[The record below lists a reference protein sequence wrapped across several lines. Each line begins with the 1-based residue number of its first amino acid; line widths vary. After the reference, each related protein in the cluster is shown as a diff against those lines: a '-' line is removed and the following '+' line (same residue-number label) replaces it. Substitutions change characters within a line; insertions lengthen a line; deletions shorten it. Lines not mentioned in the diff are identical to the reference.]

1 NASERPYFKGM
12 TEFEVLAGKTT
23 KVNTTCRLQNVAVSI
38 ALSTDFTTKFQDDYS
53 ITVTNGDGGVKI
65 YSRAVNGKTLYFK
78 VPDQK
83 NNVQLVVKAT
93 TKTNVQIA
101 QNYSVVK
108 PNDAEGN
115 SNLLS
120 GDEFTVNVGVGDE
133 PSVDPTT
140 QIKLKITVDLT
151 MHETGVT
158 IEIPTE
164 NIIFNE
170 SGTPTPDPT
179 PDPTPGGDIVTLTG
193 VPATHTF
200 SIAGVKGGTE
210 TVPTIQINIAA
221 PKGIKKLMVEIHS
234 TNADF
239 TATLESLKLN
249 VPFDLANPGELL
261 PILENTI
268 PDGGIGLIAPNDPI
282 RGKTAYLFDIT
293 SFMSLLSQFGAGDNT
308 FTITVG
314 DGVHQDVTGVLT
326 VKVTQ

>member
-1 NASERPYFKGM
+1 MKKISYIGIGLGLLLMSLVSCEMRDELKKLPEKEEMKEEGWFSLDVASTAKNDQVASKAVFEANDVNPLLYPVDIINALTGEIVFHYATYADLLKAGQKIRLTAGKYRVVAYNYDGSQVNASERPYFKGI

-65 YSRAVNGKTLYFK
+65 YSRTENGKTLYFK

-83 NNVQLVVKAT
+83 NSVQLVVKAT

-115 SNLLS
+115 SNLVS

-170 SGTPTPDPT
+170 SGTPTP
-179 PDPTPGGDIVTLTG
+179 
-193 VPATHTF
+193 
-200 SIAGVKGGTE
+200 
-210 TVPTIQINIAA
+210 
-221 PKGIKKLMVEIHS
+221 
-234 TNADF
+234 
-239 TATLESLKLN
+239 
-249 VPFDLANPGELL
+249 
-261 PILENTI
+261 
-268 PDGGIGLIAPNDPI
+268 
-282 RGKTAYLFDIT
+282 
-293 SFMSLLSQFGAGDNT
+293 
-308 FTITVG
+308 
-314 DGVHQDVTGVLT
+314 
-326 VKVTQ
+326 